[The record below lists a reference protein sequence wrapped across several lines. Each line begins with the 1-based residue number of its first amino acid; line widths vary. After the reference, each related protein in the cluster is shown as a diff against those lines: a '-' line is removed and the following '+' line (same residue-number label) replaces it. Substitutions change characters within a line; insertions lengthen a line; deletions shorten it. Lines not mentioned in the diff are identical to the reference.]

1 MDSQGIKNKSR
12 LASQRYFLSTSL
24 QNNLLWILIESIM
37 NLSMDNGKYNYL
49 LHILKITMEIITAL
63 LRKSHVSNILT
74 LLPE

>member
-12 LASQRYFLSTSL
+12 LASQRYFLSMSL

-49 LHILKITMEIITAL
+49 LHILKITMEIITTL

>member
-12 LASQRYFLSTSL
+12 LASQRYFLSMSL